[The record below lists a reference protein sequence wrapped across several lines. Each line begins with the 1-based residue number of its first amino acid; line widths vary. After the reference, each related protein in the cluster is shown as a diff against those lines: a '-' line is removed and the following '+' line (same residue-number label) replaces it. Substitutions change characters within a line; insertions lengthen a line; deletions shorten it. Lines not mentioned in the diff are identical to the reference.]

1 MKKKYLV
8 EFGMRGGVYSTSN
21 VLKSRR
27 KAQTMAASLVAWLPP
42 FNVLSAEAGKF
53 PKGLTGSVPQ
63 DWIITEEFP
72 RLVWVSPNHFVSLS
86 LLDGVPRGPASAKY
100 WRRMEEISEPV
111 MERYAKYQPLFD

>member
-1 MKKKYLV
+1 MKKKKYII
-8 EFGMRGGVYSTSN
+8 EFGMRGGAYSTSN

-27 KAQTMAASLVAWLPP
+27 KAQTMAASLVH
-42 FNVLSAEAGKF
+42 VLSAEVGKF

-72 RLVWVSPNHFVSLS
+72 RLVWVSSTHFVSVS